1 VSLPE
6 ISARIR
12 RLQDEPSYRSAY
24 EQSDQFLRACIED
37 GLGDDHIVM
46 LARAHQPTKDRFQP
60 NEDYPSSF
68 EGRIDATI
76 ATFRLEHP
84 LSVDAPSYIDWKS
97 LGQAVTVT
105 NWCIDNWIERG
116 DHVSLVGPAKVGK
129 SLLALDAAASKVI
142 GGSFLGTDLA
152 AGRVLY
158 LDHENKPEM
167 VCKRLIAMGFDL
179 ADLSWLSYEC
189 FPQIGPL
196 DSAPGAQ
203 AVLKRVEETG
213 AELVV
218 IDTLQRVLTGD
229 ENNSQGVRDMYRLL
243 SMPLRARNVA
253 VLRLDHLGKSDR
265 TSARGSSAKG
275 DDVDQSWVLTQRADD
290 LLTLRQALSRTP
302 AQIGQFVLKRTS
314 SPLGH
319 EVVSNAPEEPFDED
333 STDDLG
339 QVVALLD
346 ELSLP
351 NKAGRPAAIK
361 KLREA
366 GQSYTTA
373 TLSAAL
379 KMRQDRSL

>member
-1 VSLPE
+1 MSLPE

-12 RLQDEPSYRSAY
+12 RLQGEPCYRSQY
-24 EQSDQFLRACIED
+24 ELCDQFLRACIED
-37 GLGDDHIVM
+37 GLSDDHIVM
-46 LARAHQPTKDRFQP
+46 LAREHKPTQERFKP
-60 NEDYPSSF
+60 NEDCPSAF
-68 EGRIDATI
+68 ESRIDATI
-76 ATFRLEHP
+76 ATLRLEHP
-84 LSVDAPSYIDWKS
+84 LSVDAPSYIDWKY
-97 LGQAVTVT
+97 LGEAVTAT
-105 NWCIDNWIERG
+105 SWCIDNWIERG

-158 LDHENKPEM
+158 LDHENRPEM
-167 VCKRLIAMGFDL
+167 VCKRLIAMGFDF

-189 FPQIGPL
+189 FPQSGPL

-253 VLRLDHLGKSDR
+253 VLRLDHLGKNDR
-265 TSARGSSAKG
+265 STARGSSAKG
-275 DDVDQSWVLTQRADD
+275 DDVDQSWVLAQRADG
-290 LLTLRQALSRTP
+290 LLTLRQELSRTP
-302 AQIGQFVLKRTS
+302 APVGRFVLKRTS

-361 KLREA
+361 KLKEA

-373 TLSAAL
+373 TLSAAV
-379 KMRQDRSL
+379 KIRQERGL

>member
-1 VSLPE
+1 MQRCAWST
-6 ISARIR
+6 
-12 RLQDEPSYRSAY
+12 Q
-24 EQSDQFLRACIED
+24 
-37 GLGDDHIVM
+37 
-46 LARAHQPTKDRFQP
+46 
-60 NEDYPSSF
+60 
-68 EGRIDATI
+68 
-76 ATFRLEHP
+76 
-84 LSVDAPSYIDWKS
+84 LSVDAPSYIDWNS
-97 LGQAVTVT
+97 SGEAVTAT
-105 NWCIDNWIERG
+105 SWCIDNWIERG

-167 VCKRLIAMGFDL
+167 VRKRLIAMGFDL

-253 VLRLDHLGKSDR
+253 VLRLDHLGKSDN

-275 DDVDQSWVLTQRADD
+275 DDVDQSWVLTQRADR
-290 LLTLRQALSRTP
+290 LLTLRKALSRTP
-302 AQIGQFVLKRTS
+302 APIERFVLKRTS

-319 EVVSNAPEEPFDED
+319 EVVSNAPEEPLDED

-339 QVVALLD
+339 QVVARLD

-351 NKAGRPAAIK
+351 NRAGRPAAIK
-361 KLREA
+361 KLKEA

-373 TLSAAL
+373 TLSAAV
-379 KMRQDRSL
+379 KIRQERGL

>member
-1 VSLPE
+1 MSLPE

-12 RLQDEPSYRSAY
+12 RLQGEWSYKGAY
-24 EQSDQFLRACIED
+24 QLCEEFLLACMQE
-37 GLGDDHIVM
+37 GLSDDHIVI
-46 LARAHQPTKDRFQP
+46 LAREHKPTQERFKP
-60 NEDYPSSF
+60 NEDCPSTF
-68 EGRIDATI
+68 ESRIDATL
-76 ATFRLEHP
+76 ATLRLEHP
-84 LSVDAPSYIDWKS
+84 LSVDAPSYIDWNS
-97 LGQAVTVT
+97 LGEAVTAT

-158 LDHENKPEM
+158 LDYENKLDV
-167 VCKRLIAMGFDL
+167 VCERLFAMGFDL
-179 ADLSWLSYEC
+179 TDLSGLSYEC
-189 FPQIGPL
+189 FPQTGPL
-196 DSAPGAQ
+196 DCAPGAQ

-265 TSARGSSAKG
+265 TSARGTSAKG

-290 LLTLRQALSRTP
+290 LLTLRKALGRTP
-302 AQIGQFVLKRTS
+302 APIERFVLKRTS

-319 EVVSNAPEEPFDED
+319 EVVSNAPDEPFDED
-333 STDDLG
+333 STDDLD
-339 QVVALLD
+339 QVVARLD

-351 NKAGRPAAIK
+351 NRAGRPAAIK
-361 KLREA
+361 KLKEA

-373 TLSAAL
+373 TLSAAV
-379 KMRQDRSL
+379 KIRQERGL